1 MVLAIAPGKVI
12 TMNQNS
18 KATIDRWRRQQQQHH
33 LAVSASAQHMQASDG
48 NSKTLVS
55 DGNNQPLGRQQ
66 HHPAVSASAS
76 GHASGDSARK
86 FYYQHNNNNNQPSV
100 TATASSCGIH
110 VGECMQAVTVT
121 AKFYYYYSNN
131 QLAATTT
138 ATDQRRQVGMQAVT
152 MAENF

>member
-12 TMNQNS
+12 TMNRNS

-33 LAVSASAQHMQASDG
+33 LAVSALVQHMQASDS

-55 DGNNQPLGRQQ
+55 DGNNQPLGQQQ
-66 HHPAVSASAS
+66 HHPAVSALAS
-76 GHASGDSARK
+76 GHANGDSGRK
-86 FYYQHNNNNNQPSV
+86 FYYQHNNNNQPLV
-100 TATASSCGIH
+100 TATASSCSIH

-152 MAENF
+152 MAEIF